1 MQTVTTRGALRT
13 VALLGNH
20 LPRHCGIATFTHDL
34 TDALDAAHPELSS
47 FVLAMNDRGKEYDYP
62 ARIRFELAESELAD
76 YHRAADFLNVNDV
89 DVLSV
94 QHEYGIFGGKAGA
107 YVLSMLGELRMPIVT
122 TLHTILEKPNVEQ
135 RVVMNE
141 LCALSERVVVMSA
154 KGAELLTE
162 VHGVPANKIDLI
174 PHGIPSLPDPK
185 QSKRKLGL
193 EGRPVLLTFGLL
205 SRDKGIEHVIDALP
219 AIAKRFPDV
228 VYVVLGATHPH
239 VRENEGETY
248 RLMLAARGHRL
259 GVDDNL
265 VFHDRFVSQAELV
278 QFLAAADIYVT
289 PYLNMEQ
296 ITSGT
301 LAFAVG
307 SGKSTISTPY
317 RYARELLAE
326 GRGILV
332 PPRDSAAIA
341 AEVIGLLE
349 TPAKRTELEHRAGT
363 FGQAMTWPVVASA
376 YVQTFERAIGEHRDR
391 PKPSF
396 RASTIATRH
405 TALPEI
411 NLAHVRAL
419 TDDTGMLQHAVWT
432 MPRYEDGY
440 CVDDNARAL
449 MLLALVEDESSQP
462 PAVVRALS
470 TRYLAFVRYALDPS
484 SGRFRNFMSYAREWL
499 EPQGSEDCHGRTIWA
514 LGTVFTHT
522 SDPGR
527 RAVADE
533 LFRSALR
540 APIEFT
546 SPRAWAYTLIGIHE
560 YLRGNPEQDGE
571 GVTLA
576 VAVRKALAER
586 LLALFQEVSREDWP
600 WFEDR
605 LTYANA
611 RLSQAML
618 VSGNG
623 MDRADMRAAGL
634 RSLEWLHTIQQGR
647 DGWFAPIGS
656 DGAFVRGGAK
666 AEFDH
671 QPLEAAG
678 MVSACLEAHRLTHEP
693 QWSEWA
699 RMAFDWFL
707 GGNHLEQWVYDAATG
722 GCRDGLHRDRRNENQ
737 GAEAT
742 LSFLS
747 ALTELR
753 LADRAA
759 DAPRPTRSTRD
770 LHASTTSRVE
780 PSG

>member
-1 MQTVTTRGALRT
+1 MQTSTTRGALRA

-34 TDALDAAHPELSS
+34 TDALDAEFPELSS
-47 FVLAMNDRGKEYDYP
+47 FVLAMNDRGKQYDYP
-62 ARIRFELAESELAD
+62 PRVRFEIAESELAD

-107 YVLSMLGELRMPIVT
+107 HVLSMLRELRMPIVT
-122 TLHTILEKPNVEQ
+122 TLHTILKKPNADQ

-141 LCALSERVVVMSA
+141 LCALSERVVVMSSQ
-154 KGAELLTE
+154 GAALLQE
-162 VHGVPANKIDLI
+162 VHGVSPKKIDLI
-174 PHGIPSLPDPK
+174 PHGIPSLPGAE

-193 EGRPVLLTFGLL
+193 EGRPVVLTFGLL

-239 VRENEGETY
+239 VRESEGETY

-289 PYLNMEQ
+289 PYLNMDQ

-317 RYARELLAE
+317 RYARELLAD

-332 PPRDSAAIA
+332 PPRDASAIA
-341 AEVIGLLE
+341 AVVVALLE
-349 TPAKRTELEHRAGT
+349 SPTKKADLEERASA
-363 FGQAMTWPVVASA
+363 FGKAMTWPVVASA
-376 YVQTFERAIGEHRDR
+376 YVDTFERAIAEHRER

-396 RASTIATRH
+396 RASTVATRH

-411 NLAHVRAL
+411 NLGHLRSL

-440 CVDDNARAL
+440 CIDDNARAL
-449 MLLALVEDESSQP
+449 MLLALVEEERSQP

-484 SGRFRNFMSYAREWL
+484 SGRFKNFMSYGREWL
-499 EPQGSEDCHGRTIWA
+499 EPQGSEDSHGRTLWA
-514 LGTVFTHT
+514 LGTVFAHT
-522 SDPGR
+522 SDAGR
-527 RAVADE
+527 RVVADE
-533 LFRSALR
+533 LFRAALR
-540 APIEFT
+540 APLEFT

-560 YLRGNPEQDGE
+560 YLRGGPDHGAA
-571 GVTLA
+571 GAA
-576 VAVRKALAER
+576 VAVRKTLAER
-586 LLALFQEVSREDWP
+586 LLASFEQVSRQDWP

-618 VSGNG
+618 VAGVS
-623 MDRADMRAAGL
+623 MDRADMRDAGL
-634 RSLEWLHTIQQGR
+634 RSLAWLRTTQR
-647 DGWFAPIGS
+647 SREGWFFPIGS
-656 DGAFVRGGAK
+656 DGAYVRGAAK

-678 MVSACLEAHRLTHEP
+678 MVSACLEAFRLTRETHWTEC
-693 QWSEWA
+693 A
-699 RMAFDWFL
+699 RTAFEWFL

-722 GCRDGLHRDRRNENQ
+722 GCRDGLHRERRNENQ

-742 LSFLS
+742 LSFLT

-753 LADRAA
+753 LAERAV
-759 DAPRPTRSTRD
+759 DAPRPARSTRD
-770 LHASTTSRVE
+770 LPA
-780 PSG
+780 

>member
-1 MQTVTTRGALRT
+1 METVTTRGALRT

-34 TDALDAAHPELSS
+34 TDALDAAFPEVSS
-47 FVLAMNDRGKEYDYP
+47 FVLAMNDRGKHYDYP
-62 ARIRFELAESELAD
+62 ARIRFEIAESELAD

-107 YVLSMLGELRMPIVT
+107 HVLSMLRGLRMPIVT

-135 RVVMNE
+135 RIVMNE
-141 LCALSERVVVMSA
+141 LCALSERVIVMSS
-154 KGAELLTE
+154 KGAELLAE
-162 VHGVPANKIDLI
+162 VHGVPAKKIDLI
-174 PHGIPSLPDPK
+174 PHGIPTLPDAER
-185 QSKRKLGL
+185 SKRKLGL

-239 VRENEGETY
+239 VRENEGESY

-265 VFHDRFVSQAELV
+265 VFHDRFVTQAELV

-289 PYLNMEQ
+289 PYLNMDQ

-317 RYARELLAE
+317 RYARELLAD

-341 AEVIGLLE
+341 SEIIDLLDV
-349 TPAKRTELEHRAGT
+349 PAKRKELEQRAGA
-363 FGQAMTWPVVASA
+363 FGKAMTWPVVASA
-376 YVQTFERAIGEHRDR
+376 YVGTFERALVEHRDR
-391 PKPSF
+391 PKPPF

-405 TALPEI
+405 SALPEI

-449 MLLALVEDESSQP
+449 MLLALVEDERSQP
-462 PAVVRALS
+462 PALVRALS

-484 SGRFRNFMSYAREWL
+484 RGRFRNFMSYAREWL
-499 EPQGSEDCHGRTIWA
+499 EPQGSEDSHGRTMWA
-514 LGTVFTHT
+514 LGTVVAHAA
-522 SDPGR
+522 DPGR

-533 LFRSALR
+533 LFRAALR

-546 SPRAWAYTLIGIHE
+546 SPRAWAYTLLGIHE
-560 YLRGNPEQDGE
+560 YLRVSRDRDDA
-571 GVTLA
+571 GV
-576 VAVRKALAER
+576 VIAVRKVLAER
-586 LLALFQEVSREDWP
+586 LLALFEEVCREDWP

-618 VSGNG
+618 VSGIG
-623 MDRADMRAAGL
+623 MDRPDMRAAGL
-634 RSLEWLHTIQQGR
+634 RSLEWLRNTQQSREGR
-647 DGWFAPIGS
+647 FAPIGS

-678 MVSACLEAHRLTHEP
+678 MVSACLEAYRLTREAHWTE
-693 QWSEWA
+693 SA
-699 RMAFDWFL
+699 RTAFDWFL
-707 GGNHLEQWVYDAATG
+707 GGNHLELPVYDAATG
-722 GCRDGLHRDRRNENQ
+722 GCRDGLHRERRNENQ

-759 DAPRPTRSTRD
+759 DAPRPARG
-770 LHASTTSRVE
+770 ASASVR
-780 PSG
+780 